1 MPLNRSWQQID
12 QLQRWGLPVVLV
24 ARSGLGTLN
33 HTLLSLEA
41 LRNRSIPVLGLV
53 INGPLHADNPRT
65 LAELGKVPVLAE
77 LPPLQP
83 LNAAALAH
91 AWQKQGL
98 GPKFEALAECPDHQ

>member
-1 MPLNRSWQQID
+1 M
-12 QLQRWGLPVVLV
+12 
-24 ARSGLGTLN
+24 
-33 HTLLSLEA
+33 
-41 LRNRSIPVLGLV
+41 